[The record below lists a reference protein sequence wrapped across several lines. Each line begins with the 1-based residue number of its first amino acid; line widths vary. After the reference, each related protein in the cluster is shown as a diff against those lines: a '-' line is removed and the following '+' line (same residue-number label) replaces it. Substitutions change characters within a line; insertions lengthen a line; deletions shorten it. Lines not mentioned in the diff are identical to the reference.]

1 MDSKVEVTGKTKI
14 LGVVGN
20 PVSHSLSPFIHNFSY
35 KLLGIDAVYVPI
47 EAKEAYIEEVLSGLC
62 FTLNL
67 VGFNVTIP
75 FKERVVRL
83 MDISG
88 KEVEAI
94 GAVNTVKRGED
105 KLIGYNTDWKG
116 FLESLKI
123 NNVGNVKTALLVGA
137 GGASKAVAY
146 ALLQMG
152 VEKLWVT
159 NRSKA
164 NLDLFLERFP
174 QFEPVLWDQDEIAK
188 VLPEVDLVVNTTS
201 LGMDGN
207 SIPPVDLERL
217 KKDAVVYDLI
227 YEPETTPFLAWAREL
242 GLKAVNGLDMLILQ
256 ALYAMEIWFGKR
268 PDFKA
273 VKDFVVKGRG
283 SRG

>member
-1 MDSKVEVTGKTKI
+1 MEVTGKTKI